1 MPKRQSNNPKRRI
14 MPLNRVSQAFL
25 HHLVKQ
31 AQYAGSAHHKRRA
44 ADYGFNPPANPRPSK
59 SLCDGNRT
67 VKKNEAEALFHEGI
81 RRGMV
86 SIHHEDDLPKHVW
99 AVDDGGRAYEANI
112 EKGSRKNYHGNYHGY
127 ELGDDDGDMKKL
139 VIKEWKRRCP
149 II

>member
-1 MPKRQSNNPKRRI
+1 MPKESNKPKRRI
-14 MPLNRVSQAFL
+14 VPAREVDPAFL
-25 HHLVKQ
+25 CRLVKQ
-31 AQYAGSAHHKRRA
+31 ARYTGSAHHKRSA
-44 ADYGFNPPANPRPSK
+44 ADYGFHPPANPRPSK

-86 SIHHEDDLPKHVW
+86 SVHHEDDLPKHVW
-99 AVDDGGRAYEANI
+99 AVDGGGRAYEAVLA
-112 EKGSRKNYHGNYHGY
+112 KGSSDYHGY
-127 ELGDDDGDMKKL
+127 ELDDDDGDMKKL

>member
-1 MPKRQSNNPKRRI
+1 MG
-14 MPLNRVSQAFL
+14 RVDPAFL
-25 HHLVKQ
+25 RRLVRQ
-31 AQYAGSAHHKRRA
+31 AQYTGNAHHKRSA

-67 VKKNEAEALFHEGI
+67 VKKNEAKALFHEGI

-86 SIHHEDDLPKHVW
+86 SVHHEDDLPKYVW
-99 AVDDGGRAYEANI
+99 AVDDGCRAYEAKI
-112 EKGSRKNYHGNYHGY
+112 EHGSRNYHGY
-127 ELGDDDGDMKKL
+127 ELGDDDDMKKL